1 VTPSKV
7 NGVLTMACRTTRA
20 ATPRPSGRCGPS
32 VGRAILTA
40 VVLASCASPFASP
53 VPAPDLPTLDVNPL
67 KFATIV
73 LRPDVEVKTT
83 VLGAAIPATART
95 HWYVLEYQ
103 EQENRKG
110 FVPERE
116 AEYVN
121 LFLVSQV
128 ERIGAD
134 HDIVRNRYLVVDLW
148 GYSPTRGIKTCHQ
161 WTIWEDD
168 PKERPTRATFR
179 FLIEDFNNVF
189 LGERN
194 APVDA
199 RAVAQ
204 LGDFYVKTKRLL
216 LERVRGHP
224 GDIAHHL

>member
-1 VTPSKV
+1 MMTF
-7 NGVLTMACRTTRA
+7 L
-20 ATPRPSGRCGPS
+20 
-32 VGRAILTA
+32 
-40 VVLASCASPFASP
+40 LASCAPSSTTQG
-53 VPAPDLPTLDVNPL
+53 PTLDFSTLEINPL
-67 KFATIV
+67 KFEMIA
-73 LRPDVEVKTT
+73 LRTDVEAKAT
-83 VLGAAIPATART
+83 VLGAAPAATARAR
-95 HWYVLEYQ
+95 WYVLEYQ
-103 EQENRKG
+103 ERENRKG
-110 FVPERE
+110 FVPKRE
-116 AEYVN
+116 TEHVN

-128 ERIGAD
+128 EQIGAD
-134 HDIVRNRYLVVDLW
+134 RDVVRDRYLMVDLW
-148 GYSPTRGIKTCHQ
+148 HYYPARGIKTCHQ

-168 PKERPTRATFR
+168 PKERPTRAAFR